1 MTTLSPQDLEL
12 VEKYCTTV
20 PEMADVGFLFEDLA
34 DLLAERDSIRDS
46 VSQKQIDNLQSSIDF
61 LTKRQAE
68 RDAQQLKEC
77 VWSEE
82 DDENMPNTWNGD
94 CGAMWTFTEGGVKDN
109 SMHYCPECGGKVV
122 IAELAN
128 RNGK

>member
-1 MTTLSPQDLEL
+1 MSEEQFKEWLKREMPEGTVIGNPEWWAKKIWQAALSA
-12 VEKYCTTV
+12 K
-20 PEMADVGFLFEDLA
+20 
-34 DLLAERDSIRDS
+34 S
-46 VSQKQIDNLQSSIDF
+46 VLPNQ
-61 LTKRQAE
+61 E
-68 RDAQQLKEC
+68 PRDAQQLKEC

-94 CGAMWTFTEGGVKDN
+94 CGAMWIFTEGGVKDN

-128 RNGK
+128 RKGE